1 MIPVR
6 FCTAAGVHARL
17 ATCAAWLTLTALLA
31 LPATTVDAQV
41 RVARVDIESVV
52 GPPAGARLAGDA
64 LSVRTKAVASLLRCP
79 VCQGLS
85 VWDSPA
91 AMAVNMKNEVQALL
105 AEGYTDRQVLDY
117 FEHSYG
123 EFVRLVPRATGIG
136 VFVWSLPVVMLVGGV
151 LIVSRMLV
159 RRPSVVPAG
168 ADITTDPALATYLTA
183 VRELAY
189 GQVDLVQSS
198 APPPA
203 ARQR

>member
-6 FCTAAGVHARL
+6 LSTATGVRGRL

-31 LPATTVDAQV
+31 APTTHVDAQV

-64 LSVRTKAVASLLRCP
+64 LSVRTKALASLLRCP

-105 AEGYTDRQVLDY
+105 AEGYTDRQVLEY

-123 EFVRLVPRATGIG
+123 EFVRLAPRATGIG
-136 VFVWSLPVVMLVGGV
+136 VLVWTLPVVLLVGGA
-151 LIVSRMLV
+151 LIVARRLV
-159 RRPSVVPAG
+159 RRPSAVPVG
-168 ADITTDPALATYLTA
+168 SDVTTDPELATYLTA

-189 GQVDLVQSS
+189 GEGGRVTSS